1 MSLKRSEREGVEL
14 LLVLRGHP
22 GEYHGDLET
31 RMPIAR
37 TRNND
42 AIVDIRSCCYAGEI
56 LTLFGLQIHC
66 HFRPN
71 RDVRGGAKLDSIL
84 AEENLICSKIQ
95 QGVILGSLVG
105 RREDL

>member
-42 AIVDIRSCCYAGEI
+42 AIASQI